1 MGWRAPQGLE
11 REGGGGWNRA
21 GQSHTANCTMLV
33 YRDFGVGF
41 DGEGVRGSGLGLEW
55 MVMIYC
61 GRVAWWERAGAPEG

>member
-1 MGWRAPQGLE
+1 
-11 REGGGGWNRA
+11 
-21 GQSHTANCTMLV
+21 V

-55 MVMIYC
+55 MVMMYC